1 MARKSRSPHP
11 KGSKGA
17 NAKTVT
23 PKKNKYSV
31 ILPTYNERR
40 NLPIITWLLAK
51 TFTENNL
58 DWELIIVDDA
68 SPDGTQQIALQLQS
82 LYTPSRIQLRP
93 RAGKLGLGTAYVHGL
108 QYATGNFVIIMDADF
123 SHHPKAIPAMIG
135 IQATA
140 DYDIVTGTRYAG
152 GKGAGVYGWD
162 LKRKL
167 VSRGANLFADT
178 VLRPGVS
185 DLTGSFRL
193 YKRDVLER
201 VISSTESKGYTF
213 QMEMMVRAKA
223 MGCRVAECPITFVD
237 RLYGESKLGGD
248 EIVEY
253 AKGVGMLWLKV

>member
-1 MARKSRSPHP
+1 VAQQLIKAYSPH
-11 KGSKGA
+11 
-17 NAKTVT
+17 V
-23 PKKNKYSV
+23 
-31 ILPTYNERR
+31 
-40 NLPIITWLLAK
+40 LLK
-51 TFTENNL
+51 
-58 DWELIIVDDA
+58 
-68 SPDGTQQIALQLQS
+68 
-82 LYTPSRIQLRP
+82 P

-108 QYATGNFVIIMDADF
+108 QFVTGDFVIIMDADF
-123 SHHPKAIPAMIG
+123 SHHPKFIPRMVEL
-135 IQATA
+135 QKTA

-152 GKGAGVYGWD
+152 DGGVFGWD

-193 YKRDVLER
+193 YKKSVLQK
-201 VISSTESKGYTF
+201 VISSTESKGYSF

-223 MGCRVAECPITFVD
+223 MGCTVAEVPISFVD

-253 AKGVGMLWLKV
+253 AKGVFSLWLKV